1 MTIRPTAITLRS
13 KKLGVL
19 LQDARLSAGK
29 SVEECARL
37 LGISP
42 HTFAAYELG
51 ESSPSL
57 PELEL
62 LAVYLNVP
70 MDHFWGKVIK
80 TDGAAEAA
88 SLPRE
93 PLFRLRR
100 RVIGAQL
107 RGARQKAGLSIEA
120 LAEQLNLSPEDLK
133 QFELGES
140 PIPVPLLEALAF
152 TLNRPINEFQDQH
165 GPLAQRGTGR
175 ARPADEFEALPPD
188 LQAFVCKPINR
199 PYLELAQRLS
209 EMSVDKLRAVAEGLL
224 EITL

>member
-13 KKLGVL
+13 KKLGVML
-19 LQDARLSAGK
+19 RDARLSASK
-29 SVEECARL
+29 SIEECAHL
-37 LGISP
+37 LGIAP
-42 HTFAAYELG
+42 QTFAAYEVG

-70 MDHFWGKVIK
+70 MDHFWGQVIK

-88 SLPRE
+88 RLPRE
-93 PLFRLRR
+93 PLFRLRN

-107 RGARQKAGLSIEA
+107 RAARQEAGLSLEA
-120 LAEQLNLSPEDLK
+120 LAEKLNLTPEQMK
-133 QFELGES
+133 QFELGEN
-140 PIPVPLLEALAF
+140 PIPVPLLELLAQN
-152 TLNRPINEFQDQH
+152 LNRPIQEFQDQN
-165 GPLAQRGTGR
+165 GPLAQQGAGKS
-175 ARPADEFEALPPD
+175 RPLSEFEALPPD
-188 LQAFVCKPINR
+188 LQAFVCKPVNR